1 MLYFGSTLDQN
12 SFVFDCERQ
21 ENNKKGSSKRG
32 REWEWGK
39 KVGGREKLE
48 ERGMA
53 QRVNNSGKMKNMNV

>member
-1 MLYFGSTLDQN
+1 LLYFGSSLDQN

-39 KVGGREKLE
+39 KGEGGKNWKRE
-48 ERGMA
+48 A
-53 QRVNNSGKMKNMNV
+53 QRVNNSGKMKKMNV